1 MLNPFEL
8 CQASKTRRLTHVLP
22 QPERPPTGTRETAR
36 GVAAQPET
44 APEIT
49 VRDLLI
55 ELHRIGQIVH
65 EIERVLSLL
74 EASEANRSSSTH

>member
-8 CQASKTRRLTHVLP
+8 CQASKTRRLLP
-22 QPERPPTGTRETAR
+22 QPERPPPGMHETAR
-36 GVAAQPET
+36 GVAAQPEP

-49 VRDLLI
+49 VSDLLM

-65 EIERVLSLL
+65 EIERVLSLW
-74 EASEANRSSSTH
+74 EASETNRSSSTH